1 MMPRARSA
9 RAKFSAGMNAVFLH
23 SGWRTG
29 STYVWNKFRR
39 VPSCMAFYEP
49 FNDLLASL
57 NAVGVLMT
65 SRHDAALRHSGLD
78 LPYFHEYLPLLG
90 TKGHPLFRDEFVC
103 RDYFVAGEKLPEQR
117 LYLDSLLA
125 LAEKAKKTPVL
136 GFVRS
141 LGRVAWFKREL
152 EGANIILIRSPFSQW
167 VSGQKVAAD
176 GGYKFFDPV
185 HFLILS
191 QARGSA
197 QAVEHALAHRIPRYE
212 NLTTNAGRLMLAD
225 TVNCAP
231 PAVRFAVF
239 ASVYFLSM
247 MAALP
252 HADLVIDVDLLTT
265 DTGYRARR
273 RAELLRLTGCD
284 IDFSDARTP
293 RYGADAAPAE
303 VVDALRTIAGAIAT
317 GQDRLWDDRSCSV
330 PAAAAAARATI
341 AAKFVEDSKL
351 LNGLL

>member
-1 MMPRARSA
+1 MD
-9 RAKFSAGMNAVFLH
+9 AVFLH

-39 VPSCMAFYEP
+39 LPSCMAFYEP
-49 FNDLLASL
+49 FNDLLASM

-90 TKGHPLFRDEFVC
+90 AKGHPLFRDEFVC
-103 RDYFVAGEKLPEQR
+103 RDFFVAGEELPEQR
-117 LYLDSLLA
+117 AYLESLLG

-141 LGRVAWFKREL
+141 LGRVAWFKREFK
-152 EGANIILIRSPFSQW
+152 GANIVLIRSPFSQW

-176 GGYKFFDPV
+176 GGYKFFDPL

-197 QAVEHALAHRIPRYE
+197 PAVEHAMAHRIPRYE
-212 NLTTNAGRLMLAD
+212 TLPTNAARLMLGDLVKA
-225 TVNCAP
+225 AP
-231 PAVRFAVF
+231 PATRFAVF

-247 MAALP
+247 MAGLP
-252 HADLVIDVDLLTT
+252 HADLVIDVDRLTSEA
-265 DTGYRARR
+265 DYRAGC

-284 IDFSDARTP
+284 LDFSDARTP
-293 RYGADAAPAE
+293 RYDADSAPAE
-303 VVDALRTIAGAIAT
+303 VVEALRTIAEAIAA
-317 GQDRLWDDRSCSV
+317 GQDPLWDDRSCTV
-330 PAAAAAARATI
+330 PGAAAAARATI
-341 AAKFVEDSKL
+341 AAKFTQDSERL
-351 LNGLL
+351 ASSP

>member
-1 MMPRARSA
+1 MD
-9 RAKFSAGMNAVFLH
+9 AVFLH

-39 VPSCMAFYEP
+39 LSSCMAFYEP

-57 NAVGVLMT
+57 TAVGVLMT

-90 TKGHPLFRDEFVC
+90 AKGHPLFRDEFVC
-103 RDYFVAGEKLPEQR
+103 RDYFAADEKLPEQR

-125 LAEKAKKTPVL
+125 LAAKAKKTPVL

-152 EGANIILIRSPFSQW
+152 EGANIVLIRSPFSQW

-176 GGYKFFDPV
+176 GGYKFFDPL

-212 NLTTNAGRLMLAD
+212 NLPTNAGRLMLAD
-225 TVNCAP
+225 MVKAAT
-231 PAVRFAVF
+231 PALRFSVF
-239 ASVYFLSM
+239 ASVYFLSL

-252 HADLVIDVDLLTT
+252 HADLVIDVDLLTS
-265 DTGYRARR
+265 DSDYRALR
-273 RAELLRLTGCD
+273 RADILRLTGCD
-284 IDFSDARTP
+284 LDFSDARTP

-303 VVDALRTIAGAIAT
+303 VADALRTIADAIAS
-317 GQDRLWDDRSCSV
+317 GRDPLWDDRGCTV

-341 AAKFVEDSKL
+341 AAKFADDSRL
-351 LNGLL
+351 LGAY

>member
-1 MMPRARSA
+1 
-9 RAKFSAGMNAVFLH
+9 MNAVFLH